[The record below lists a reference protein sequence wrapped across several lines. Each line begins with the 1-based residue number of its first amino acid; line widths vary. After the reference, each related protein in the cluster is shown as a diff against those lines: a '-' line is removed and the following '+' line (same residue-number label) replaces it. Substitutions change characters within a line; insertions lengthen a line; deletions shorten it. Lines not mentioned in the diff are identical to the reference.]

1 MREGSRI
8 RAARP
13 LAGAVLVGLL
23 VSAGCASH
31 RAAAHYA
38 PASELQ
44 GREALDAWASIRR
57 RAEALP
63 PSRLLY
69 DARLS
74 GKGVPALPGTLAVT
88 YDGSD
93 VSRASLTG
101 PFGSSVA
108 EYADGTL
115 KSGGRQPF
123 PVDPRLLKSVLAG
136 AWPGDPRRIGGCD
149 GAACLLVFEGP
160 IRANAVVDSKDA
172 RLLSMRITGEAGSLS
187 VTYDGPAPSAWP
199 ERISVEEEGR
209 SRSLALRLV
218 ASEPVGETA
227 SPEGSTP

>member
-8 RAARP
+8 PSARP

-23 VSAGCASH
+23 VSAGCASQ
-31 RAAAHYA
+31 RTAAHYS

-44 GREALDAWASIRR
+44 GREALDAWAAIRR

-63 PSRLLY
+63 ASRLLY

-93 VSRASLTG
+93 VRRASLTG
-101 PFGSSVA
+101 PFGSPVA

-115 KSGGRQPF
+115 KSGGRRPF
-123 PVDPRLLKSVLAG
+123 PVDPRLLKSVLVG
-136 AWPGDPRRIGGCD
+136 AWPGDPAKIAGCD

-187 VTYDGPAPSAWP
+187 VTYEGAAPRPWP
-199 ERISVEEEGR
+199 ERVSVEEDGQ

-218 ASEPVGETA
+218 ASEPAGESKT
-227 SPEGSTP
+227 PEGSTP

>member
-13 LAGAVLVGLL
+13 LAGAILVGLFL
-23 VSAGCASH
+23 SAGCASH
-31 RAAAHYA
+31 RAAARYA
-38 PASELQ
+38 PASDLQ
-44 GREALDAWASIRR
+44 ARDALDAWASIRR
-57 RAEALP
+57 RADALP

-115 KSGGRQPF
+115 TGGGRRPF
-123 PVDPRLLKSVLAG
+123 PVDPRLLKSVLGA
-136 AWPGDPRRIGGCD
+136 AWPGDPSKVAGCD

-160 IRANAVVDSKDA
+160 VRAEAVVQLEQA
-172 RLLSMRITGEAGSLS
+172 RIVSMRITGQAGSLS
-187 VTYDGPAPSAWP
+187 VTYEGAAPSPWP
-199 ERISVEEEGR
+199 ERIAVLEEGK

-218 ASEPVGETA
+218 ASEPAGAGA
-227 SPEGSTP
+227 SPEGATP